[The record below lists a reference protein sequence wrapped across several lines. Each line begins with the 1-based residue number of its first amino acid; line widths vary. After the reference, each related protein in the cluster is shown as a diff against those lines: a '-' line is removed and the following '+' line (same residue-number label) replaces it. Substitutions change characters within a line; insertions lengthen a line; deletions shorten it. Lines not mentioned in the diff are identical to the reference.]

1 MVDNLIQLLL
11 LCVSLGS
18 QGSCVEKFA
27 GYRIVLR
34 AESSVSCIGTFL
46 LFCAP
51 VICIYDNE

>member
-11 LCVSLGS
+11 VCVSLGS

-34 AESSVSCIGTFL
+34 AESSVSCIGRFYVVFRSCNMYL
-46 LFCAP
+46 
-51 VICIYDNE
+51 